1 MWTASASWS
10 QAMDY
15 AGTSAQRQAELEAI
29 VQSIQI
35 EP

>member
-1 MWTASASWS
+1 VDGVRFVVVG
-10 QAMDY
+10 MDY
-15 AGTSAQRQAELEAI
+15 AGTSAQRKAELEAI